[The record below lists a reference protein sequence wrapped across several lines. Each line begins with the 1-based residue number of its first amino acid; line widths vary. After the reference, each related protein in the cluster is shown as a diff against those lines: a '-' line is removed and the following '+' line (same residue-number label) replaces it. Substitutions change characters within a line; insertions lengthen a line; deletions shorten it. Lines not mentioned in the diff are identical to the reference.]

1 MKIPW
6 QRLLAQRAGLTVLEV
21 SISIG
26 AFGVIGYGLVS
37 VMDFGRRSQQ
47 TVVAIA
53 DNNSD
58 RQDATA
64 QLVRELSSTSDA
76 RISLDEL
83 PGGNTSLTFQQPIDV
98 DGAAVWGV
106 ADPRLALSFDEDETF
121 EDWSLRYT
129 VQTEFKNPVGGHA
142 DLSPSHANIQ
152 MPSVAVRTLLRQV
165 LNADNEIV
173 SSEIVLNNLRGEA
186 EKPGFH
192 VQRVGDVWEIRIATL
207 ALSNNEPSLDTV
219 IHVATRN

>member
-1 MKIPW
+1 MKLPW
-6 QRLLAQRAGLTVLEV
+6 QGLLAQRAGLTVLEV

-26 AFGVIGYGLVS
+26 AFGVIGYGLIS

-64 QLVRELSSTSDA
+64 QLVRELSSSSDA

-83 PGGNTSLTFQQPIDV
+83 PGGNTTLTFQQPIDV

-106 ADPRLALSFDEDETF
+106 SDPRLALGYDEDETF

-129 VQTEFKNPVGGHA
+129 VQTEFKNPVGGYEH
-142 DLSPSHANIQ
+142 LSQSHANIQ
-152 MPSVAVRTLLRQV
+152 MPGAGVRTLLRQV
-165 LNADNEIV
+165 LNAENEIV
-173 SSEIVLNNLRGEA
+173 SSETVLTNLRGDA

-207 ALSNNEPSLDTV
+207 ASSNNEPSLDTV